1 METPSMSSIHACI
14 WRLQLSC
21 YLSSVCIECSSSM
34 RSSFWCNLKRVLS
47 CLENHLCAENSFQL
61 GVETW
66 VTTRHSYSKTGWLS
80 ENHLFIVQRY
90 FWGGCI
96 CINVFLKLKQLWTF
110 LHTFQKVLKEPNNKY
125 LLNIL
130 SELTSGPSQWRIL
143 EKDEQRP
150 YPI

>member
-1 METPSMSSIHACI
+1 MSSIHVCI

-21 YLSSVCIECSSSM
+21 YLSSVCTEYSSSM

-47 CLENHLCAENSFQL
+47 CRENHLCAENSFQL

-66 VTTRHSYSKTGWLS
+66 VTTRQSYAKTGWLS

-90 FWGGCI
+90 FGGRCI
-96 CINVFLKLKQLWTF
+96 CINLFLKWKQLWTF
-110 LHTFQKVLKEPNNKY
+110 PHTFQKVLKEPNNKY
-125 LLNIL
+125 LLNTL
-130 SELTSGPSQWRIL
+130 SELTSGPSQRRRL